1 MTCGRLQ
8 EGPQNEQLK
17 QTGRCSR
24 NLLAP
29 GETAQRSGWQ
39 RLMKEPMRGAQKH
52 ARICPGSR
60 ADNRA
65 ETRKQHPQQIR
76 SGPFLNRN
84 AVLSF
89 SRACSFFG
97 SPQRKHR
104 ETRLCKSPPPICI
117 LVSAGPEFLSRK
129 VLPSRLWYST
139 ERSNKIRLHPGG
151 SAGCLVSGKTWW
163 SLKRTMLKGK
173 IILRPGQVVRTFAGS
188 GKPYRGGG
196 GNPEGHRRRR
206 YALQRKT
213 SSDPVPAPRGKCRR
227 VRTALLGLEMILA

>member
-1 MTCGRLQ
+1 MPFCPSAGRAHFLAVHRENTEKPGYVSPLRPFASLFQ
-8 EGPQNEQLK
+8 P
-17 QTGRCSR
+17 GR
-24 NLLAP
+24 
-29 GETAQRSGWQ
+29 
-39 RLMKEPMRGAQKH
+39 
-52 ARICPGSR
+52 
-60 ADNRA
+60 
-65 ETRKQHPQQIR
+65 
-76 SGPFLNRN
+76 
-84 AVLSF
+84 SF
-89 SRACSFFG
+89 SAERYCHPDCG
-97 SPQRKHR
+97 
-104 ETRLCKSPPPICI
+104 
-117 LVSAGPEFLSRK
+117 
-129 VLPSRLWYST
+129 T

-196 GNPEGHRRRR
+196 GNPEGRRRRRFPDRSIR

>member
-1 MTCGRLQ
+1 
-8 EGPQNEQLK
+8 
-17 QTGRCSR
+17 
-24 NLLAP
+24 
-29 GETAQRSGWQ
+29 
-39 RLMKEPMRGAQKH
+39 MKEPMWDTQKH
-52 ARICPGSR
+52 ARICSGTR

-65 ETRKQHPQQIR
+65 ETKQQHPRQRR
-76 SGPFLNRN
+76 SGP
-84 AVLSF
+84 VSEQECLSSILF
-89 SRACSFFG
+89 WRLT
-97 SPQRKHR
+97 HR
-104 ETRLCKSPPPICI
+104 VTRLCKSPPPICI